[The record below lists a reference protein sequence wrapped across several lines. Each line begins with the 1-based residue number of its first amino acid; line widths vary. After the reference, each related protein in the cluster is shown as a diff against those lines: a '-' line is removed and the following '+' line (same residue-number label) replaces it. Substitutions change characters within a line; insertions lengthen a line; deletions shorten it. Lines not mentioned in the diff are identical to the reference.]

1 MADTQ
6 TWFNFASV
14 ADVRSIP
21 DVASTQSEAI
31 QTQYAFSADFQN
43 LGSLMQDVIDA
54 TSDLERLH
62 AAAMDPQTAY
72 GVYLDWWGQK
82 VGVDRFIKVRGEYV
96 RFDDDYFRFLI
107 LYRAACNISNGSAD
121 AANKLLQRLTDTTV
135 FVVDYLDMSV
145 NSIVII
151 GNISDLQAMILQ
163 TYGLLNRPA
172 GVLTNLLVIY
182 PDEQIFG
189 FEGSTL
195 MPFDVGVFNPGRTI
209 EMTDE

>member
-14 ADVRSIP
+14 EDVRGIP

-54 TSDLERLH
+54 TPDLERLH

-72 GVYLDWWGQK
+72 GVYLDWWGKK

-209 EMTDE
+209 EID

>member
-31 QTQYAFSADFQN
+31 QTQYAFSADFQS

-54 TSDLERLH
+54 TPDLERLH

-209 EMTDE
+209 EID

>member
-14 ADVRSIP
+14 EDVRDIP

-54 TSDLERLH
+54 TPDLERLH

-209 EMTDE
+209 EID

>member
-209 EMTDE
+209 EID

>member
-31 QTQYAFSADFQN
+31 QTQYAFSVDFQN

-54 TSDLERLH
+54 TPDLERLH

-209 EMTDE
+209 EID

>member
-21 DVASTQSEAI
+21 DVAFTQSEAI

-54 TSDLERLH
+54 TPDLERLH

-209 EMTDE
+209 EID

>member
-14 ADVRSIP
+14 EDVQGIP

-43 LGSLMQDVIDA
+43 LGSLMRDVIDA
-54 TSDLERLH
+54 TPDLERLH

-209 EMTDE
+209 EID

>member
-14 ADVRSIP
+14 EDVRCIP

-54 TSDLERLH
+54 TPDLERLH

-189 FEGSTL
+189 FEGSAL

-209 EMTDE
+209 EID

>member
-14 ADVRSIP
+14 EDVQGIP

-31 QTQYAFSADFQN
+31 QTQYAFSADFQS

-54 TSDLERLH
+54 TPDLERLR

-209 EMTDE
+209 EID

>member
-14 ADVRSIP
+14 EDVRGIP
-21 DVASTQSEAI
+21 DVVSTQSEAI

-54 TSDLERLH
+54 TPDLERLH

-209 EMTDE
+209 EID

>member
-14 ADVRSIP
+14 EDVQGIP

-43 LGSLMQDVIDA
+43 LGSLMQDVIAA
-54 TSDLERLH
+54 TPDLERLR

-209 EMTDE
+209 EID

>member
-54 TSDLERLH
+54 TPDLERLH

-195 MPFDVGVFNPGRTI
+195 MPFDVGVFNPGKTI
-209 EMTDE
+209 EID